1 MNHVRKL
8 VRLSVALGGFLLVAS
23 VILTGIVLL
32 ASLNLIDIGV
42 LADQV
47 TVSLLTL
54 TFLIVGIM
62 DFIAGITLLLKR

>member
-1 MNHVRKL
+1 VNHTRKIA
-8 VRLSVALGGFLLVAS
+8 RLSVAIGGFLLVS
-23 VILTGIVLL
+23 IVILTGIVLL
-32 ASLNLIDIGV
+32 VSLNLINVGV

-54 TFLIVGIM
+54 IFLIVGIM